1 VTFLFTDIEGSS
13 RLWEEHPEQMG
24 EAVARHDQIV
34 VDSIARHAG
43 TVVKTRG
50 EGDSAFAVFAR
61 ASDAI
66 GAAVELQQ
74 ALAVESWPAGVVLRV
89 RAALHT
95 GEAELRQGDYFG
107 GAVNR
112 CARLRAIANGGQT
125 LVSEVTA
132 GIPGSLAGRGRP
144 GGPGQPPLP
153 RSGLPR
159 TGLPAD
165 RTGAAGR

>member
-13 RLWEEHPEQMG
+13 GLWEVHPEAMG
-24 EAVARHDQIV
+24 VAVARHDQIV
-34 VDSIARHAG
+34 EYAIAEHAG
-43 TVVKTRG
+43 TVVKTRR
-50 EGDSAFAVFAR
+50 EGDSVFAVFAR

-66 GAAVELQQ
+66 AAALELQEG
-74 ALAVESWPAGVVLRV
+74 LAAESWPAGVVLRV

-112 CARLRAIANGGQT
+112 AARLRAIANGGQT

-132 GIPGSLAGRGRP
+132 GITRGH
-144 GGPGQPPLP
+144 
-153 RSGLPR
+153 
-159 TGLPAD
+159 LPAGAGLED
-165 RTGAAGR
+165 RGSHRLRDLA